1 MTKSVQPFAIL
12 KFFLCLLFSSC
23 FFLSCKKEQSG
34 SNNNDAY
41 YVTCTIDGK
50 VMKFNGYLF
59 CHYEW
64 SGGYKSVTINGA
76 TDLSSTAAY
85 VGFVITNIPSRDS
98 INAGTYTDASTNFEV
113 LAAHSPNI
121 SSNIDYHAG
130 TTLYNEAMLAGVTI
144 TNRFTVKITS
154 INNQTAKGTFSG
166 DFYYDGDPTGAKKTI
181 TNGEFYVPV
190 K

>member
-12 KFFLCLLFSSC
+12 KLFLCLLFSSC
-23 FFLSCKKEQSG
+23 VILSCKKEQSG
-34 SNNNDAY
+34 NNTNDAY

-50 VMKFNGYLF
+50 AMKFNGYLF

-85 VGFVITNIPSRDS
+85 VGFVITNIPGKDS
-98 INAGTYTDASTNFEV
+98 INAATYTDASTKFEV
-113 LAAHSPNI
+113 LAAYSPNI
-121 SSNIDYHAG
+121 SSNSDYHAG
-130 TTLYNEAMLAGVTI
+130 TTVFNEAKLAGATI
-144 TNRFTVKITS
+144 ANHLTVKITS

-166 DFYYDGDPTGAKKTI
+166 DFYLDGDPTGTKKSI